1 MDPVTRM
8 RKVFLLS
15 VFCLPIWAQ
24 TGTGSIQGTVR
35 DATSAVIPNAAVKAV
50 HVDTAREYQTSANQT
65 GFYLFPAVQMG
76 KYSLRITAAGME
88 TWQGE
93 LLLQVGQ
100 RAVVDASLKV
110 GAAATEITVAGD
122 VTPLVTTTSA
132 TLGNIVER
140 ARIEQLPLNGRF
152 LTNLVM
158 KTTPGIEGSETAAKV
173 YGLRSSSM
181 EVMQDGATLE
191 NRDTGEVSKRQP
203 GVDTVEEF
211 RVETNNSS
219 AKMTRPASAMIITK
233 SGANQVHG
241 AAFETA
247 RNSGLGVARRR
258 QDYYDKP
265 PHLVRNEFGASFGGP
280 VYIPK
285 VYNGKNRTFFFFGY
299 EAYRNL
305 AASTTSVTMPTMA
318 MRQGDFSGLIDS
330 AGRKTTIYDPWT
342 TDAKWNR
349 QPYINNTIPLARLS
363 PLAKYLYNVTPAP
376 TLLDVNPMVSA
387 NYFGPALSNRL
398 DHTET
403 FRIDQRLGQRDQ
415 VFARYT
421 HGRSFA
427 TAAGGENGSP
437 MLLDGSG
444 NIVYTPVRDDTGVF
458 SWTHTFSPTFFSE
471 TIASGSGEDW
481 AVFSALEP
489 IDYATRLGLP
499 NPLKKIDLPYMN
511 NMGFGMTY
519 ITQNRRNSI
528 TQAFNLDQNFTKVKG
543 RHEIQFGGRFRNEA
557 LDALPDQQFAQG
569 SHSFASRATGLY
581 DPGSGS
587 AYTEVARTGHAAA
600 NFHLG
605 IAGVYSAQF
614 NRGWYLMR
622 AREYAGYVQ
631 DNFKVNSRLTLNL
644 GIRWQF
650 YPAVSETNGMLVGF
664 DRKQRALVL
673 GTSLDK
679 MYQLGSTT
687 PGIVKSYTDIGV
699 KFISAAQ
706 AGLPDTLVYSHATD
720 FWPRLGFA
728 YRLTSGKQMMVLR
741 GGYST
746 YGFPIPLRT
755 YNARMRRD
763 PPNFAAYSVTSTS
776 PADSP
781 DGLPNYALRAVP
793 TVIAGVNSANLFDPN
808 VPAITTRGSMRID
821 VFNPEQPTSRARQW
835 NLMLERQ
842 IMDRTVVRA
851 GYVGTAGRNIEQYY
865 VYNQAPNSYIWFV
878 TTGQRLPSG
887 EYSGVARRGWD
898 QVTYG
903 EINEYTKSGF
913 SNYSGIQLEVQRQYS
928 RGIAFQFFYTMSNA
942 FRAGGNSYNDDF
954 VDETNMYMPGA
965 VPADYDAR
973 NRFLN
978 YRRDTDIPKHRL
990 RWNWIVDLPFG
1001 RGKKLFGN
1009 AGGILNRFVG
1019 GWQLAGYGSMATNYW
1034 SLPTGNW
1041 GPMSNPEI
1049 YGKKYPIEDCRSGRC
1064 YQGFLFY
1071 NGYIPANR
1079 INSVDA
1085 QGRPNGVMGVPAN
1098 YRPSSQPIIVTPANG
1113 GSSSDPNYA
1122 YYDTNTVWVTLK
1134 DNSVQRVSLDTA
1146 LHPWRN
1152 QFVPGIRSWGL
1163 DASLFKSVPITER
1176 VNLRLNGDFFS
1187 VLNMPGLGQPNSST
1201 GIILTQNSA
1210 NNPRVLQLTLRLQ
1223 W

>member
-1 MDPVTRM
+1 MYKALCVLLLCVPVW
-8 RKVFLLS
+8 S
-15 VFCLPIWAQ
+15 Q
-24 TGTGSIQGTVR
+24 TGTGTIQGTVR
-35 DATSAVIPNAAVKAV
+35 DSSSAVIPGATVKAV
-50 HVDTAREYQTSANQT
+50 HVDTSRAYQTQT
-65 GFYLFPAVQMG
+65 NEIGFYLFPSVLMG
-76 KYSLRITAAGME
+76 KYTLSIASAGME
-88 TWQGE
+88 PWQGE

-100 RAVVDASLKV
+100 RAVVDATLKV
-110 GAAATEITVAGD
+110 GAAATQVTVAGD
-122 VTPLVTTTSA
+122 VTPLVTTTGA
-132 TLGNIVER
+132 TLGNVLER

-152 LTNLVM
+152 LTNLVL
-158 KTTPGIEGSETAAKV
+158 KTTPGIEGSETAPKV
-173 YGLRSSSM
+173 YGMRTSSM
-181 EVMQDGATLE
+181 EFMQDGATLE
-191 NRDTGEVSKRQP
+191 NRDTGNVSTRPP
-203 GVDTVEEF
+203 GIDTVEEF

-219 AKMTRPASAMIITK
+219 AKMTRPASTIVITK
-233 SGANQVHG
+233 SGSNQVHG

-258 QDYYDKP
+258 QDYYAKP
-265 PHLVRNEFGASFGGP
+265 PHLVRNEFGASLGGP
-280 VYIPK
+280 VYLPK
-285 VYNGKNRTFFFFGY
+285 IYNGRNRTFFFFGY

-305 AASTTSVTMPTMA
+305 SASTTSTTMPTMA
-318 MRQGDFSGLIDS
+318 MRQGDFNGLIDG

-349 QPYINNTIPLARLS
+349 QPYPNNTIPAQRLS
-363 PLAKYLYNVTPAP
+363 PLAKYLYSVTPAP
-376 TLLDVNPMVSA
+376 SLPDVNPMVSS

-403 FRIDQRLGQRDQ
+403 LRIDHRLGERDQ
-415 VFARYT
+415 LFARYS
-421 HGRSFA
+421 HGRSFI
-427 TAAGGENGSP
+427 TSAGGENGSP

-444 NIVYTPVRDDTGVF
+444 NIVYQPVRDDTGVF
-458 SWTHTFSPTFFSE
+458 SWTHTFSPSFFSE
-471 TIASGSGEDW
+471 TIVSGSGEDW
-481 AVFSALEP
+481 AVFSSLEP
-489 IDYATRLGLP
+489 KDYATMLGLP
-499 NPLKKIDLPYMN
+499 NPLKKVDLPYMN

-519 ITQNRRNSI
+519 IVQNRRNSI
-528 TQAFNLDQNFTKVKG
+528 NQSYNVDQNFTKVKG
-543 RHEIQFGGRFRNEA
+543 RHEVQFGGRFRNEM

-587 AYTEVARTGHAAA
+587 AYTQVARTGHDAA

-622 AREYAGYVQ
+622 SREYAGYVQ
-631 DNFKVNSRLTLNL
+631 DNFKVNARLTLNV
-644 GIRWQF
+644 GVRWQF
-650 YPAVSETNGMLVGF
+650 FPAAREKNGMLIGF
-664 DRKQRALVL
+664 DQNQRAMVL
-673 GTSLDK
+673 GTSLQK
-679 MYQLGSTT
+679 MYDLGVTT
-687 PGIVKSYTDIGV
+687 PGIVKSYTNVGV
-699 KFISAAQ
+699 KFITAAE
-706 AGLPDTLVYSHATD
+706 AGLPDTLTYSHARD

-728 YRLTSGKQMMVLR
+728 YRMNSGKNATVLR
-741 GGYST
+741 GGYSE

-763 PPNFAAYSVTSTS
+763 PPTFAAYSVTSTS
-776 PADSP
+776 ATDSP
-781 DGLPNYALRAVP
+781 DGLPNYALRSVP

-808 VPAITTRGSMRID
+808 VPAITTRGSFRID
-821 VFNPEQPTSRARQW
+821 VFKPDQPTSRAHEW
-835 NLMLERQ
+835 NLLLERQ

-851 GYVGTAGRNIEQYY
+851 GYVGTAGRNIEQYH

-887 EYSGVARRGWD
+887 EYAGVARRGWD

-913 SNYSGIQLEVQRQYS
+913 TNYNGIQLEIQRQYS
-928 RGIAFQFFYTMSNA
+928 RGYGFQFFYTMSNA

-954 VDETNMYMPGA
+954 VDEPNMYLPGA
-965 VPADYDAR
+965 VPLDYDAR
-973 NRFLN
+973 NRLEN
-978 YRRDTDIPKHRL
+978 YRRDTDVPKHRL

-1009 AGGILNRFVG
+1009 AGRFLDRIVG
-1019 GWQLAGYGSMATNYW
+1019 GWQLAGFGSMSSNYW
-1034 SLPTGNW
+1034 ALPTANWVFGNV
-1041 GPMSNPEI
+1041 EI

-1064 YQGFLFY
+1064 YQGYLFY

-1079 INSVDA
+1079 INSYDA

-1098 YRPSSQPIIVTPANG
+1098 YTPAHQPLIPTPAGG
-1113 GSSSDPNYA
+1113 GSPSDPNYA
-1122 YYDTNTVWVTLK
+1122 FYDTNTVWVTIK
-1134 DNSVQRVSLDTA
+1134 DGSVQRTTLDTN
-1146 LHPWRN
+1146 LNPWRN

-1163 DASLFKSVPITER
+1163 DTSLFKSVRINDR
-1176 VNLRLNGDFFS
+1176 FNVRINGDFFN

-1201 GIILTQNSA
+1201 GVILTQNSA